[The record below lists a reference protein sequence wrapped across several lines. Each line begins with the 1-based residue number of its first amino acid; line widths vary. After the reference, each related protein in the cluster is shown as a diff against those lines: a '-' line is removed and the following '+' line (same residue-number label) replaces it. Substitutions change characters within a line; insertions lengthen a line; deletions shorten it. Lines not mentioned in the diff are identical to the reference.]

1 MISNLYG
8 GQMMFSSVC
17 SAAIRGMEVIPV
29 QVEAD
34 VSNGLPMFSM
44 VGYVNSQVK
53 ETQDRVRTALHNKG
67 LGLPAKRITVN
78 LAPGDVRKEGTG
90 YDLPVALAI
99 LTALGRIPQKG
110 LDGVLVAGELGLDG
124 KIKGVWGILP
134 IVHRA
139 RDLGRHTC
147 IVPKEN
153 EQEGRLIEGIRVV
166 GVGDLQE
173 AVDHLVRL
181 AQRAPD
187 QEEGQCAPGSVDRR
201 ISDLESADLG
211 EMDPSGMDFSDIR
224 GQEGAV
230 RATLI
235 AAAGMHNLLYIGSPG
250 SGKSMLAQ
258 RIPGILPPM
267 TREECLEI
275 TEIYSIA
282 GLLPKEHPVVSRRPF
297 RSPHH
302 TISPQAL
309 AGGGRSPRP
318 GEITLAHGGVLFM
331 DEFPEFSRRS
341 LEILRQPLEER
352 CIHLSRVQGNYTFP
366 AGCVLVAA
374 MNPCACGY
382 HPDLDRCHCTPA
394 EVRRYLGKISGP
406 LLDRLDLCVETRE
419 PTYEQIAGGRSSASS
434 ARLRAQVI
442 KVQKIQQERYAG
454 TDIRFNSRLDG
465 SNVAGYCPMTREA
478 RHWMERIYT
487 GLRLSPRSY
496 HKILKVSRTI
506 ADLEGEDLIT
516 DEHIREAFG
525 YRVMEQKYL

>member
-1 MISNLYG
+1 
-8 GQMMFSSVC
+8 MFSSVC

-99 LTALGRIPQKG
+99 LTALGRIPPKS

-124 KIKGVWGILP
+124 KIKGVWGILL
-134 IVHRA
+134 IVHKA
-139 RDLGRHTC
+139 RDAGYHTC
-147 IVPKEN
+147 IVPREN
-153 EQEGRLIEGIRVV
+153 EREGRLIEGIRVV
-166 GVGDLQE
+166 GVEDLQE

-181 AQRAPD
+181 AAQRDPD
-187 QEEGQCAPGSVDRR
+187 QEEGWCASGSAEPETDT
-201 ISDLESADLG
+201 DLEMSDFD
-211 EMDPSGMDFSDIR
+211 DPDFDELDFSDIR

-267 TREECLEI
+267 TREERLEI
-275 TEIYSIA
+275 TEIYSVA
-282 GLLPKEHPVVSRRPF
+282 GLLPKEHPVVSQRPF

-341 LEILRQPLEER
+341 LEILRQPLEEK

-382 HPDLDRCHCTPA
+382 YPDLDRCRCTSA
-394 EVRRYLGKISGP
+394 QVKRYLGKISGP

-419 PTYEQIAGGRSSASS
+419 PTYEQIAGGQAAASS
-434 ARLRAQVI
+434 AWLRAQVVQ
-442 KVQKIQQERYAG
+442 VQKIQQERYAG
-454 TDIRFNSRLDG
+454 EKIRFNSQLDG
-465 SNVAGYCPMTREA
+465 SSVAGYCPMTREA
-478 RHWMERIYT
+478 GQWMERIYT

-506 ADLEGEDLIT
+506 ADLEGEELIT